1 MATRHILSLLLLGL
15 CMSTHIVKCTSV
27 CSVDGS
33 VVLCIDRGLQEV
45 PELPKHVNNLD
56 LSNNSIAELHETSFS
71 HVEGLQVIILMHQT
85 PGLVIRNNTFRRL
98 SNLTSLQLDYNHLLQ
113 MDTGAF
119 TGLSNLEILTL
130 TQCSLDGSVLSGDVL
145 KPLVSLQ
152 MLVLRNNN
160 IHRIQP
166 ASFFLN
172 MRRFHVLDLS
182 HNKVKNICE
191 EDLLSFQGKHF
202 TLLQLAS
209 VTLQDM
215 NEYWSGWDK
224 CGNPFKNMSVTV
236 LDLSGNGFNVNIA
249 KRFFNAISG
258 TKIQSLIFSNI
269 CSLGRSSGN
278 NSKDPDKF
286 TFKGLEASG
295 VKTFNLSSS
304 NIFSLSYSVFSYLP
318 DLEQITLAQSQIN
331 KIENNAFLGMTNL
344 LQLNLSKN
352 ILGIINSDTFQNLE
366 KLEVLDLS
374 YNHIWKLGHQSFQGL
389 TNLLNLNLTGNSLK
403 YAHTFASLPSLEKLY
418 LGDNKITHVS
428 NLLNIAT
435 NLKTLYLQFNKISS
449 MSEFYTILEKFPQIE
464 EIVFRGNE
472 LVYCPDDEHKVLS
485 QKIKILDLAIAGLEV
500 IWSEGTCLNLFDDLH
515 QLEALFLS
523 SNRLQSLPKDIFKD
537 LTSLIFLD
545 LSSNSLKY
553 LPNGIFPKSLQY
565 LNLEYNSVYSVD
577 PNLFSTLS
585 YLSLLGNGFNCDCN
599 LRDFQT
605 WLNQT
610 NITLFH
616 PIEDV
621 TCASPED
628 QYMVSVVRSSIQCE
642 DEEDAWSVEKLRLA
656 LFICCTAL
664 IILFTASAI
673 IYVCQRG
680 YIFKLYKKLMAKL
693 VDEKQEKPEPD
704 PDRFLYDVYLCFSSS
719 DIKWVER
726 ALLKRLD
733 SQFSEQNTLRCCFEE
748 RDFIPG
754 EDHLTNMR
762 NAIQNSQKTL
772 CVVSEHFLK
781 DGWCLET
788 FNLAQCRMLV
798 ELKDI
803 LVVLVAGNIPQYRL
817 LKYEQLRSYIET
829 RRYLMWPDDNQD
841 LEWFYD
847 QLLHKIRKNT
857 KVKQTNAKEKDKEV
871 KNNPEAANVHADTA
885 V

>member
-1 MATRHILSLLLLGL
+1 MATRHTLSLILLGL
-15 CMSTHIVKCTSV
+15 YISSHIVKCTSV

-33 VVLCIDRGLQEV
+33 VVLCTDRGLQEV
-45 PELPKHVNNLD
+45 PELPTHVTYVD
-56 LSNNSIAELHETSFS
+56 LSNNSINDLHETSFS
-71 HVEGLQVIILMHQT
+71 HVEGLRVLIMMHQT
-85 PGLVIRNNTFRRL
+85 SRLVIRNNTFRSL

-113 MDTGAF
+113 LDTGAF
-119 TGLSNLEILTL
+119 NGLSNLKNLTL
-130 TQCSLDGSVLSGDVL
+130 SQCSLDGSVLTGDVL
-145 KPLVSLQ
+145 KPLVSLE
-152 MLVLRNNN
+152 MLDLRDNNL
-160 IHRIQP
+160 HRIQP

-172 MRRFHVLDLS
+172 MRRFQVLDLS
-182 HNKVKNICE
+182 YNKLKSICE
-191 EDLLSFQGKHF
+191 EDLVSFQGKHF
-202 TLLQLAS
+202 TLLKLAF

-215 NEYWSGWDK
+215 NEFWLGWDK
-224 CGNPFKNMSVTV
+224 CGNPFKNMSIDV
-236 LDLSGNGFNVNIA
+236 LDLSGNGFNVNTA
-249 KRFFNAISG
+249 KRFFNAISA

-286 TFKGLEASG
+286 TFNGLEASG
-295 VKTFNLSSS
+295 IKTFDLSSS
-304 NIFSLSYSVFSYLP
+304 NIFSLPYSVFSYLP

-331 KIENNAFLGMTNL
+331 KIEKRAFLGMTNL

-352 ILGIINSDTFQNLE
+352 FLGVINSETFQNLE

-374 YNHIWKLGHQSFQGL
+374 YNHIWMLGHQSFRGL
-389 TNLLNLNLTGNSLK
+389 PNLLNLNLTGNSLK
-403 YAHTFASLPSLEKLY
+403 YAHTFATLPSLEKLY
-418 LGDNKITHVS
+418 LGDNKITHAS
-428 NLLNIAT
+428 HLLNLAA

-485 QKIKILDLAIAGLEV
+485 RKIKILDLANAGLEV
-500 IWSEGTCLNLFDDLH
+500 IWSEGTCLNLFEDLH
-515 QLEALFLS
+515 QLEVLFLS

-565 LNLEYNSVYSVD
+565 LNLEFNSVYSVD

-585 YLSLLGNGFNCDCN
+585 FLSLLGNDFNCDCN

-610 NITLFH
+610 NVTFFH

-628 QYMVSVVRSSIQCE
+628 QYMVPVVRSSIQCE
-642 DEEDAWSVEKLRLA
+642 DEEDETSVEKLRLV
-656 LFICCTAL
+656 LFIFCSTL
-664 IILFTASAI
+664 IIIFTASAI
-673 IYVCQRG
+673 IYVRRRG
-680 YIFKLYKKLMAKL
+680 YIFKLYKKLITKL
-693 VDEKQEKPEPD
+693 VDGKQEKPEPD

-817 LKYEQLRSYIET
+817 LKYEQMRSYIET
-829 RRYLMWPDDNQD
+829 RRYLMWPDDSQD

-847 QLLHKIRKNT
+847 QLLDKIRKNT
-857 KVKQTNAKEKDKEV
+857 KIKQTNAKEKAKEV
-871 KNNPEAANVHADTA
+871 KNNPEAVNVYADTA